1 METREFDGFLVVDG
15 QETEPFRL
23 KVLLSTD
30 KGITS
35 GTGSFPL
42 PASLVGVREGTSVSY
57 RTEDGAGLTLL
68 LSEIDPAEGL
78 AYFLTLGAVPGLARE
93 RAVR

>member
-30 KGITS
+30 NGFTS
-35 GTGSFPL
+35 GTGVFAIP
-42 PASLVGVREGTSVSY
+42 PALAGVREGTSVNFEIE
-57 RTEDGAGLTLL
+57 RGGALTLL
-68 LSEIDPAEGL
+68 LSEIDPAEGQ
-78 AYFLTLGAVPGLARE
+78 AYFLTLGAVPAVARS
-93 RAVR
+93 RSTG

>member
-30 KGITS
+30 NGFTS
-35 GTGSFPL
+35 GTGSFPIP
-42 PASLVGVREGTSVSY
+42 PALAGAREGSSVSY
-57 RTEDGAGLTLL
+57 RIEAGETLTLL

-78 AYFLTLGAVPGLARE
+78 VYFLTLGAVPAVARGR
-93 RAVR
+93 RAG

>member
-23 KVLLSTD
+23 KVHLSID
-30 KGITS
+30 KGFTS
-35 GTGSFPL
+35 GTGAFAIP
-42 PASLVGVREGTSVSY
+42 PMLVGVREGTSVTF
-57 RTEDGAGLTLL
+57 RTDAGEALTLL

-78 AYFLTLGAVPGLARE
+78 AYFLTLGAVPKLARP
-93 RAVR
+93 RSTG